1 MLYSQIDKK
10 SLEIKDSATPKNEL
24 EAVNNQISQLSQI
37 QTVAQ
42 KLKELREKRDVEKKK
57 FDEEVKTLAEVRTEI
72 NDQKK
77 QM

>member
-1 MLYSQIDKK
+1 
-10 SLEIKDSATPKNEL
+10 LEIKDSATPKNEL

-57 FDEEVKTLAEVRTEI
+57 FDEEVKILAEVRTEI

-77 QM
+77 RM

>member
-57 FDEEVKTLAEVRTEI
+57 FDEEVKILAEVRTEI
-72 NDQKK
+72 NEQKK

>member
-1 MLYSQIDKK
+1 M
-10 SLEIKDSATPKNEL
+10 EIKDSATPKNEL

-57 FDEEVKTLAEVRTEI
+57 FDEEVKILAEVRTEI

>member
-1 MLYSQIDKK
+1 M
-10 SLEIKDSATPKNEL
+10 EIKDSATPKNEL

>member
-57 FDEEVKTLAEVRTEI
+57 FDEEVKILAEVRTEI

>member
-1 MLYSQIDKK
+1 
-10 SLEIKDSATPKNEL
+10 LEIKDSATPKNEL

-57 FDEEVKTLAEVRTEI
+57 FDEEVKILAEVRTEI